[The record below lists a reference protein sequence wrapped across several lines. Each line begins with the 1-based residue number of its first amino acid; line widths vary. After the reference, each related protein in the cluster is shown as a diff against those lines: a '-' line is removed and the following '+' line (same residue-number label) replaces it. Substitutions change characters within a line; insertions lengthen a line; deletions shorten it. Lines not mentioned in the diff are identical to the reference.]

1 MTVPPHARG
10 PADASGPDVTDIAG
24 CGVGE
29 PAVSVH
35 RATFRQPHRKAL
47 LVPSMSSLVSTMI
60 WPGGMAPRSL
70 ASARGSDG
78 GVGDVVGKGV
88 DLLISL
94 CVTFEELS
102 EVSTR
107 VTVTID
113 WQPDGL
119 VEKAAGALGLDN
131 VQVLVDL
138 ERFKEWVEGAD
149 GSDQALPLIRVVR
162 QARRSAGS
170 GGPHL
175 LTDGGR

>member
-1 MTVPPHARG
+1 M
-10 PADASGPDVTDIAG
+10 
-24 CGVGE
+24 
-29 PAVSVH
+29 
-35 RATFRQPHRKAL
+35 
-47 LVPSMSSLVSTMI
+47 
-60 WPGGMAPRSL
+60 
-70 ASARGSDG
+70 
-78 GVGDVVGKGV
+78 
-88 DLLISL
+88 
-94 CVTFEELS
+94 
-102 EVSTR
+102 R

-138 ERFKEWVEGAD
+138 ERFKEWVEGAE

-170 GGPHL
+170 SGPRL